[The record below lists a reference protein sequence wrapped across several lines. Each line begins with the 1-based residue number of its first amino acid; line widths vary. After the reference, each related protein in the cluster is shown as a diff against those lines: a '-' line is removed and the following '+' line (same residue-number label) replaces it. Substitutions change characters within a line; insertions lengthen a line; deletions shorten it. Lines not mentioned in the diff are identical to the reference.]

1 MPRTGDGQ
9 GKEQREQDRAG
20 VVVWGGVLFA
30 GGGDRGVW
38 KGRPLSIA
46 LGG

>member
-9 GKEQREQDRAG
+9 GKEQREPDRAG
-20 VVVWGGVLFA
+20 VVVWGGVFA

-46 LGG
+46 PGG